1 MSELLPGPE
10 LEPLLAA
17 ASAKHS
23 HLCPRQVL
31 GVRIALAGAAYLGL
45 PLPRADKRL
54 LVIIETDGCFAD
66 GVEAAAGVCIGHRT
80 LRVEDYGKIAATFVD
95 ADSGAAVRI
104 APHTEVR
111 IKAWR
116 YAPSEHR
123 RYFAQLHAYQVM
135 PENELLSIQEVRL
148 KRSAAELLSVPG
160 VRAIC
165 SYCGEE
171 IINRRELIA
180 GGRTLCRTCA
190 GDGYYRA
197 AVDYQPAYPTI
208 LQDSTRITLPNCIA

>member
-1 MSELLPGPE
+1 MSALLFSPK

-17 ASAKHS
+17 SSAKHS

-31 GVRIALAGAAYLGL
+31 GVRIALAGGAFLGL

-95 ADSGAAVRI
+95 ADSRAAVRI
-104 APHTEVR
+104 APQTDVR
-111 IKAWR
+111 LKAWR
-116 YAPSEHR
+116 YAPDEHR
-123 RYFAQLHAYQVM
+123 RYFAQLRAYQVM
-135 PENELLSIQEVRL
+135 PENELITVQEVEL
-148 KRSAAELLSVPG
+148 KRSVAEHLSVPG
-160 VRAIC
+160 VRAVC

-171 IINRRELIA
+171 IINRRERIV
-180 GGRTLCRTCA
+180 GGRILCHTCA
-190 GDGYYRA
+190 GDGYYWA
-197 AVDYQPAYPTI
+197 APGYKPAYPAVP
-208 LQDSTRITLPNCIA
+208 QDPARITLPNCIA